1 MRCLKK
7 CMLAFLI
14 SSSFKTFIRKTCL
27 WFILEIM
34 KVLPFNLIS
43 CIQKGRQS
51 EAFFLNCIDQK
62 CNGENTSLEF
72 PPPEFSFRIDH
83 YLVPFVSF
91 LIQKSYFWKLLR
103 MKKVYDY
110 WDGVSTNIYYSNPEK
125 TMLTTSL
132 QDVHFWIIKGLVR
145 WWLVC
150 NFSSWTI
157 YVPSNRGLRKHTTL
171 LLT

>member
-1 MRCLKK
+1 
-7 CMLAFLI
+7 
-14 SSSFKTFIRKTCL
+14 
-27 WFILEIM
+27 M
-34 KVLPFNLIS
+34 KVFPFNLIS

-72 PPPEFSFRIDH
+72 PPPEFSFRIDR

-125 TMLTTSL
+125 T
-132 QDVHFWIIKGLVR
+132 I
-145 WWLVC
+145 
-150 NFSSWTI
+150 
-157 YVPSNRGLRKHTTL
+157 
-171 LLT
+171 

>member
-1 MRCLKK
+1 
-7 CMLAFLI
+7 MLVFLI
-14 SSSFKTFIRKTCL
+14 SSSFKAFIRKTCS

-34 KVLPFNLIS
+34 KVFPFNLIS

-62 CNGENTSLEF
+62 CIGENTSLEF
-72 PPPEFSFRIDH
+72 PPPGFSFRIDC

-125 TMLTTSL
+125 NYSNHLTSGCL
-132 QDVHFWIIKGLVR
+132 FLNNKGSSQMVKKKNKFIK
-145 WWLVC
+145 
-150 NFSSWTI
+150 F
-157 YVPSNRGLRKHTTL
+157 
-171 LLT
+171 